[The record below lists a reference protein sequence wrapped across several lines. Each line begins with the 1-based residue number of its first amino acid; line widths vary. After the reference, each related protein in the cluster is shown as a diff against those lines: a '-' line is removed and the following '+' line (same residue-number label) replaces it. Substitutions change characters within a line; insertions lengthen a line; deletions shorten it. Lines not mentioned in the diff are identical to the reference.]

1 MIAPFQGRWTKRWT
15 AVARRNRPGSRRA
28 ELRMW
33 GVGLGVMLGVV
44 LVLTGCQGGPSAET
58 EDGGVA
64 PIVST
69 AAPAAVLP
77 SSTSPQLQAPRYI
90 FGIIYPMAH
99 PFYEEIT
106 RLAEEAGSPENV
118 RLVVKA
124 PETVSVEQQIHMME
138 TMIQQQVDGIAISPI
153 DSAALTPVINKAAD
167 AGIPVV
173 CFESDAPDS
182 RRSAYMGTD
191 NVKAGAELGRVIQKR
206 MKDKGMVLVASG
218 VSSMSQNRDR
228 LQGLLDFLH
237 DDTHIQVLEVRSN
250 EGDDGK
256 ALADLEAM
264 IDAHPHFDAF
274 ISTDLTSGSASVL
287 VWKAM
292 GLSRYAVAF
301 HLTPEMKEGLRNGQ
315 ITSVLSQNEAGWGR
329 LLVGQL
335 LRLARGEPVPDFT
348 DTGRMVIDGSPEGL
362 TSLPKK

>member
-1 MIAPFQGRWTKRWT
+1 MIMPFQGRWNKRSIEIAWLGRLVSGRT
-15 AVARRNRPGSRRA
+15 
-28 ELRMW
+28 L
-33 GVGLGVMLGVV
+33 GLALGLVLA
-44 LVLTGCQGGPSAET
+44 LVLTGCQGAPVSET
-58 EDGGVA
+58 EGGDASQVG
-64 PIVST
+64 ST

-77 SSTSPQLQAPRYI
+77 SSTSTKLQAPKYI

-99 PFYEEIT
+99 PFYEEVT

-118 RLVVKA
+118 RLVVRA
-124 PETVSVEQQIHMME
+124 PDAVSVEQQIHMME

-153 DSAALTPVINKAAD
+153 DSGALTPVINKAED
-167 AGIPVV
+167 AGIPVI

-182 RRSAYMGTD
+182 RRSAYIGTN
-191 NVKAGAELGRVIQKR
+191 NVEAGAEMGRVIQKR

-218 VSSMSQNRDR
+218 VSSMSQNQDR

-237 DDTHIQVLEVRSN
+237 DKTNIQVLEVRHN

-256 ALADLEAM
+256 ALIDLEAM

-274 ISTDLTSGSASVL
+274 ISVDLTSSSASVL

-301 HLTPEMKEGLRNGQ
+301 HMTPEMKEGLRNGQ
-315 ITSVLSQNEAGWGR
+315 ITSVLSQNEEGWGG

-335 LRLARGEPVPDFT
+335 LRLARGEPVPAFT
-348 DTGRMVIDGSPEGL
+348 DTGRTVIDGSSEAL
-362 TSLPKK
+362 TSKPK

>member
-1 MIAPFQGRWTKRWT
+1 MIVPSQGRWNKLSKGIAWLGGLVN
-15 AVARRNRPGSRRA
+15 AHAFWPVLGS
-28 ELRMW
+28 L
-33 GVGLGVMLGVV
+33 LV
-44 LVLTGCQGGPSAET
+44 LSLTGCQGASSPATESAGAIETVSTTAPSA
-58 EDGGVA
+58 VHA
-64 PIVST
+64 PT
-69 AAPAAVLP
+69 AP
-77 SSTSPQLQAPRYI
+77 PQLQAPKFI

-124 PETVSVEQQIHMME
+124 PETVSAEQQIHMME

-153 DSAALTPVINKAAD
+153 DSGALTPVINKAVD
-167 AGIPVV
+167 AGIPVI

-182 RRSAYMGTD
+182 RRSAYIGTD
-191 NVKAGAELGRVIQKR
+191 NVEAGAEMGRVIKKK
-206 MKDKGMVLVASG
+206 MKNKGMVLVASG
-218 VSSMSQNRDR
+218 VQSMSQNQDR

-237 DDTHIQVLEVRSN
+237 GETNIQVLEVRHD

-274 ISTDLTSGSASVL
+274 ISTDLTSSSASVL

-292 GLSRYAVAF
+292 GLNRYAVAF
-301 HLTPEMKEGLRNGQ
+301 HMTPEMKEGLRNGQ
-315 ITSVLSQNEAGWGR
+315 ITSVLSQNEEGWGG

-335 LRLARGEPVPDFT
+335 LRLARGEQVPAFT
-348 DTGRMVIDGSPEGL
+348 DTGRTVIDGSSEALATHP
-362 TSLPKK
+362 

>member
-1 MIAPFQGRWTKRWT
+1 MPFQSRWNKRSIGGAWLGRLMSGRTLGP
-15 AVARRNRPGSRRA
+15 A
-28 ELRMW
+28 L
-33 GVGLGVMLGVV
+33 GLLLV
-44 LVLTGCQGGPSAET
+44 LALTGCQRAPASVAEGGGAST
-58 EDGGVA
+58 T
-64 PIVST
+64 VST

-77 SSTSPQLQAPRYI
+77 PSTSSKLQAPKYI

-106 RLAEEAGSPENV
+106 RLAEEAGSPEKV

-153 DSAALTPVINKAAD
+153 DSVALTPMINKAVD
-167 AGIPVV
+167 AGIPVI

-182 RRSAYMGTD
+182 RRSAYIGTD
-191 NVKAGAELGRVIQKR
+191 NVEAGAEMGRVIQKR

-218 VSSMSQNRDR
+218 VSSMSQDR
-228 LQGLLDFLH
+228 ERLEGLLDFLH
-237 DDTHIQVLEVRSN
+237 DETNIQVLEIRHN

-274 ISTDLTSGSASVL
+274 ISVDLTSSSASVL

-292 GLSRYAVAF
+292 GLNRYAVAF
-301 HLTPEMKEGLRNGQ
+301 HMTPEMKEGLRNGQ
-315 ITSVLSQNEAGWGR
+315 ITSVLSQNEDGWGG

-335 LRLARGEPVPDFT
+335 LRLARGESVPAIS
-348 DTGRMVIDGSPEGL
+348 DTGWTVIDGSPKAMASK
-362 TSLPKK
+362 TK